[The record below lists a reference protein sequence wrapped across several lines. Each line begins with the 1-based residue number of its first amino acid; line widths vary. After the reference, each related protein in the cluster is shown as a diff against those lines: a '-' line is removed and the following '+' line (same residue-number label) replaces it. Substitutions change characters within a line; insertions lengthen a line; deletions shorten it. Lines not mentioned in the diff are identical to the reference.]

1 VRPTLSRRSDPMLL
15 DEVTDAL
22 GARILMTD
30 ILKPLDTYL
39 SESERQTGRSAGHVD
54 RQNPLADL
62 CEHKLRRDSL
72 RHAPEAIS
80 ARA

>member
-1 VRPTLSRRSDPMLL
+1 MLL

-39 SESERQTGRSAGHVD
+39 GDGERQTGRSAGHLD
-54 RQNPLADL
+54 RQHPLADL
-62 CEHKLRRDSL
+62 CEHKVRREAV

-80 ARA
+80 ARS